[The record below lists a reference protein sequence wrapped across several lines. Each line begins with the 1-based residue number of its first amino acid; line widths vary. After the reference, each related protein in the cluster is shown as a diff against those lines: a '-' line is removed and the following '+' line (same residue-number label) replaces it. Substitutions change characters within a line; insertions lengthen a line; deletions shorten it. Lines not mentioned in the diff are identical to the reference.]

1 MPIRQDGQHRGAE
14 AGVHRKMKRNRVLMY
29 SLLMASAIGIGACT
43 RSIQRTATSIPGAP
57 GHASPGEAPDA
68 VGAVN
73 GRTAVE
79 GFLAA
84 VKAQDL
90 QTMSAIWGTTKGAA
104 RDQMQRDDLEKRL
117 IIMQCT
123 LTHDKWGFLED
134 RPGLKTGGRQE
145 LQIELFQKQRSAKTS
160 ILTVAGPGGRW
171 FVENINLLP
180 LKEFCR

>member
-1 MPIRQDGQHRGAE
+1 MQ
-14 AGVHRKMKRNRVLMY
+14 RKMKRNRVLMH
-29 SLLMASAIGIGACT
+29 SLLMASAIGLSACT
-43 RSIQRTATSIPGAP
+43 RSIQSTETSIPGAATP
-57 GHASPGEAPDA
+57 TVRGDAPNA
-68 VGAVN
+68 IGAVN
-73 GRTAVE
+73 GKTAVE

-104 RDQMQRDDLEKRL
+104 RDQMKREDLEKRL

-123 LTHDKWGFLED
+123 LTHDKWVFLED
-134 RPGLKTGGRQE
+134 RPRLQTGGRQE
-145 LQIELFQKQRSAKTS
+145 FQIELSQKQRSAKTS

-171 FVENINLLP
+171 FVEDINLLP